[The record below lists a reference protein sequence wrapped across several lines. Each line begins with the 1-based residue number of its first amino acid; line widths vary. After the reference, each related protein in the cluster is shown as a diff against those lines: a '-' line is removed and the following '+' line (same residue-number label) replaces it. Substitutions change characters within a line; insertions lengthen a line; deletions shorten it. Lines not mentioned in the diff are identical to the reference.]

1 MCSELVAVAIPVR
14 VTWGGVVAMVPCSC
28 RMDSTGWG
36 SCCYVGSSNV
46 IIRLGR
52 AFRQA
57 TISISDFVYCII
69 SLCIAGSRNVFQRLS
84 FNTLKQRKVN
94 GADKLGE

>member
-1 MCSELVAVAIPVR
+1 
-14 VTWGGVVAMVPCSC
+14 MVPCSC

-69 SLCIAGSRNVFQRLS
+69 SDLCTVYCIISLCIAGSRNVFQRLS